1 MNLTE
6 FLKFGLIKVTTKR
19 FYNIFIMN
27 DISDILRTLLDQLS
41 IASKVDA
48 EFANMLECD
57 DTLKG
62 DYEEW
67 CEANGYDLKTG
78 YKDYIDELIDSRDSI
93 WENLNE

>member
-1 MNLTE
+1 
-6 FLKFGLIKVTTKR
+6 
-19 FYNIFIMN
+19 MN

-62 DYEEW
+62 DYAEW
-67 CEANGYDLKTG
+67 CEANRYDLKTG